1 MHKMAYFKLTLA
13 ILSWGGV
20 YQAASY
26 LILYMDPIT
35 VAFSRYLIASIVLL
49 FILRRQRSTLIDI
62 AQFKTNWVLLVSIGI
77 IGIGLYNL
85 VFFGAEKYIPANT
98 VAIIF
103 SVSPCLTAFLASLV
117 FKQRV
122 RTLGY
127 TGMLIALLG
136 TIGVISYSN
145 PACGKFFCF
154 DILTHLGR
162 GEAYAVLLCIFAA
175 CYSIMNKQA
184 SILKIDSLTI
194 TACAS
199 VFGTI
204 LLFFCAITMG
214 NFNGFWDKPFKF
226 WLALAYVSILGS
238 VISYLWYSE
247 ALKTLGVGKVVV
259 FLNGV
264 PFATVLIGI
273 LFLGNPISMPVIL
286 CGIVIVSGV
295 LITNA
300 AVKRS
305 N

>member
-26 LILYMDPIT
+26 LVVYMDPIT
-35 VAFSRYLIASIVLL
+35 LGFSRYFIASIILL
-49 FILRRQRSTLIDI
+49 LVLRRQRSTFIDI
-62 AQFKTNWVLLVSIGI
+62 AQFKANWVLLVSIGI
-77 IGIGLYNL
+77 VGIGLYNL
-85 VFFGAEKYIPANT
+85 VFFGAEKYISANT

-122 RTLGY
+122 GSLGY
-127 TGMLIALLG
+127 MGMLVALFG

-145 PACGKFFCF
+145 PACGRFFCF

-162 GEAYAVLLCIFAA
+162 GEVYAVLLCVFAA

-184 SILKIDSLTI
+184 SILKVDSLTI
-194 TACAS
+194 TGCAS

-214 NFNGFWDKPFKF
+214 DFNGFWHKPFKF

-238 VISYLWYSE
+238 VVSYLWYSE

-264 PFATVLIGI
+264 PFATILIGI
-273 LFLGNPISMPVIL
+273 LFLGNPISFPVIF
-286 CGIVIVSGV
+286 CGVIIVSGV

-300 AVKRS
+300 AIKRS